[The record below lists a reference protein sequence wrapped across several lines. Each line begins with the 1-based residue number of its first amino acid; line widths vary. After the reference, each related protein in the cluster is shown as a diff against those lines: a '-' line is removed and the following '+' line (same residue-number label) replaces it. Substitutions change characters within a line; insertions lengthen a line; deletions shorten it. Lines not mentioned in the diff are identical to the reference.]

1 MDLMALLHCSV
12 PVDGDGAQHRG
23 CIPPGTFFVG
33 QDCGGPDLNPVPG
46 AKKKE
51 KYLFSP
57 P

>member
-1 MDLMALLHCSV
+1 MDLMALLHFSV